1 MPNNNGT
8 QVEIKMQMDLFEQIR
23 KAIPG
28 MSKSHKLVAAYILE
42 HSEKAAYLTATKLG
56 ANVGISESTVV
67 RFAIELGFSGY
78 PDFQSELQ
86 KSLRSKLTAVQRIDV
101 ADSLMGGKDIQD
113 SVITSDINN
122 LKASLASLD
131 NKSFDEAVE
140 AICSAKNIYII
151 GKRSSNML
159 ADFMNHYFRYI
170 FDSVCLVGS
179 NSTSEM
185 FEEIFRISE
194 GDVLIALSYPRYSK
208 RTKNAAEFAKKRGA
222 KVIALTDSDMAPITA
237 FADIKLFARSDM
249 ASFVDSLVAPLSIIN
264 ALIVAIGRK
273 NRVTLENTFNDLE
286 EIWDE
291 YDVYEAPRNDKRAD

>member
-1 MPNNNGT
+1 
-8 QVEIKMQMDLFEQIR
+8 MQTDLFEQI
-23 KAIPG
+23 KNALPG

-56 ANVGISESTVV
+56 AGVGISESTVV

-101 ADSLMGGKDIQD
+101 ADNLIGERNILS
-113 SVITSDINN
+113 SVVSADMNN
-122 LKASLASLD
+122 LKASLGNLD
-131 NKSFDEAVE
+131 DSSFERAVDT
-140 AICSAKNIYII
+140 ICSAKSIYII

-159 ADFMNHYFRYI
+159 ADFLNHYFLYI
-170 FDSVCLVGS
+170 FDNVHLISS

-185 FEEIFRISE
+185 FEEIFRI
-194 GDVLIALSYPRYSK
+194 GADDVLIAISYPRYSK
-208 RTKNAAEFAKKRGA
+208 RTKTAAEFAKRRGA
-222 KVIALTDSDMAPITA
+222 TVIALTDSDIAPITA

-273 NRVTLENTFNDLE
+273 NRITLQQTFNDLE

-291 YDVYEAPRNDKRAD
+291 YDVYEAPIGK

>member
-1 MPNNNGT
+1 
-8 QVEIKMQMDLFEQIR
+8 MQMDLFEQI
-23 KAIPG
+23 KNAIPG
-28 MSKSHKLVAAYILE
+28 MSKSHKLVANYILD

-56 ANVGISESTVV
+56 VNVGISESTVV

-101 ADSLMGGKDIQD
+101 ADSLIGEKNIQD
-113 SVITSDINN
+113 SVMTSDINN
-122 LKASLASLD
+122 LKATLGDLD
-131 NKSFDEAVE
+131 NASFDKAVD

-170 FDSVCLVGS
+170 FDSVHLVSS

-194 GDVLIALSYPRYSK
+194 GDVLIAISYPRYSK
-208 RTKNAAEFAKKRGA
+208 RTKHAAEFAKKRGA

-264 ALIVAIGRK
+264 ALIVALGRK
-273 NRVTLENTFNDLE
+273 NRVTVENTFNDLE
-286 EIWDE
+286 KIWDE
-291 YDVYEAPRNDKRAD
+291 YDVYEAPKLDERYGK

>member
-1 MPNNNGT
+1 
-8 QVEIKMQMDLFEQIR
+8 MQTDLFEQI
-23 KAIPG
+23 KNALPG

-56 ANVGISESTVV
+56 AGVGISESTVV

-101 ADSLMGGKDIQD
+101 ADNLIGERNILS
-113 SVITSDINN
+113 SVVSADMNN
-122 LKASLASLD
+122 LKASLGSLD
-131 NKSFDEAVE
+131 DSSFERAVDT
-140 AICSAKNIYII
+140 ICSAKSIYII

-159 ADFMNHYFRYI
+159 ADFLNHYFLYI
-170 FDSVCLVGS
+170 FDNVHLISS

-185 FEEIFRISE
+185 FEEIFRI
-194 GDVLIALSYPRYSK
+194 GADDVLIAISYPRYSK
-208 RTKNAAEFAKKRGA
+208 RTKTAAEFAKRRGA
-222 KVIALTDSDMAPITA
+222 TVIALTDSDIAPITA

-273 NRVTLENTFNDLE
+273 NRITLQQTFNDLE

-291 YDVYEAPRNDKRAD
+291 YDVYEAPIGK